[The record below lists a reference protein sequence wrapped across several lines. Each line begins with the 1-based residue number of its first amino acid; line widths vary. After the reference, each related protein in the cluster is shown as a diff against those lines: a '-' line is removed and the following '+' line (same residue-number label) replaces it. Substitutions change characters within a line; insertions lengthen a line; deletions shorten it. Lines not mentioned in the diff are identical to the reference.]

1 MRESQIEPWLAHCLE
16 ASDATERRGCS
27 NLEVS
32 MESNNAPA
40 NRSRGRSQGL
50 DVREHPRR
58 TREKCFSLDVPFYR
72 TRPFHGTVGFIILT
86 KDELIHAL
94 QNEVRIL
101 LHLISKVDPATLDYR
116 LSPKQRSLLE
126 LLQYLVFMPEVHMRA
141 ALADSFSLA
150 GFQTAWQAGDA
161 TAKAMNLAQI
171 TEAIGRQRALIEEL
185 LSPCS
190 DADLRAQI
198 EMFGNKA
205 SRGSMLVLLVLSHY
219 AAYRMQLFLYLKAT
233 GRAELSTFNLWVGA
247 DALA

>member
-1 MRESQIEPWLAHCLE
+1 MRALSVSKYSAPQAGIFKASIRAPGYPSALLPSCIARFRFARPDHCSSTTSFRLNFRV
-16 ASDATERRGCS
+16 ARHLKLHTLHA
-27 NLEVS
+27 
-32 MESNNAPA
+32 
-40 NRSRGRSQGL
+40 
-50 DVREHPRR
+50 
-58 TREKCFSLDVPFYR
+58 
-72 TRPFHGTVGFIILT
+72 FHGNVGFVVLT

-101 LHLISKVDPATLDYR
+101 LHLISKVDPAILDYR

-219 AAYRMQLFLYLKAT
+219 AAYRMQLFLYLKAA

-247 DALA
+247 DALP

>member
-1 MRESQIEPWLAHCLE
+1 
-16 ASDATERRGCS
+16 
-27 NLEVS
+27 V
-32 MESNNAPA
+32 
-40 NRSRGRSQGL
+40 
-50 DVREHPRR
+50 V
-58 TREKCFSLDVPFYR
+58 
-72 TRPFHGTVGFIILT
+72 LT

-141 ALADSFSLA
+141 ALAHSFSLG
-150 GFQTAWQAGDA
+150 GFQTAWQSGEA

-190 DADLRAQI
+190 DADFRAQI
-198 EMFGNKA
+198 EIFGNKA
-205 SRGSMLVLLVLSHY
+205 SRGSMLVRLVLSHY
-219 AAYRMQLFLYLKAT
+219 AAYRMQLFLYLKAA
-233 GRAELSTFNLWVGA
+233 GCAELSTFNLWLGA
-247 DALA
+247 DALP

>member
-1 MRESQIEPWLAHCLE
+1 M
-16 ASDATERRGCS
+16 
-27 NLEVS
+27 
-32 MESNNAPA
+32 
-40 NRSRGRSQGL
+40 
-50 DVREHPRR
+50 
-58 TREKCFSLDVPFYR
+58 
-72 TRPFHGTVGFIILT
+72 ILT

-94 QNEVRIL
+94 QNEVRIR

-141 ALADSFSLA
+141 ALAAGSFSLA

-219 AAYRMQLFLYLKAT
+219 AAYRMQLFLYLKAA
-233 GRAELSTFNLWVGA
+233 GRAELSTFNLWIGA
-247 DALA
+247 DALP

>member
-1 MRESQIEPWLAHCLE
+1 M
-16 ASDATERRGCS
+16 
-27 NLEVS
+27 
-32 MESNNAPA
+32 
-40 NRSRGRSQGL
+40 
-50 DVREHPRR
+50 
-58 TREKCFSLDVPFYR
+58 
-72 TRPFHGTVGFIILT
+72 ILT

-171 TEAIGRQRALIEEL
+171 TEAIGGVAHDRRIVEPL
-185 LSPCS
+185 L

-205 SRGSMLVLLVLSHY
+205 SRGSMLVLLVLSHC

-247 DALA
+247 TRSHDE

>member
-1 MRESQIEPWLAHCLE
+1 
-16 ASDATERRGCS
+16 
-27 NLEVS
+27 V
-32 MESNNAPA
+32 
-40 NRSRGRSQGL
+40 
-50 DVREHPRR
+50 
-58 TREKCFSLDVPFYR
+58 
-72 TRPFHGTVGFIILT
+72 ILT

-141 ALADSFSLA
+141 ALADRFSLE

-219 AAYRMQLFLYLKAT
+219 AAYRMQLFLYLKAA

-247 DALA
+247 DALPR

>member
-1 MRESQIEPWLAHCLE
+1 MR
-16 ASDATERRGCS
+16 
-27 NLEVS
+27 
-32 MESNNAPA
+32 
-40 NRSRGRSQGL
+40 
-50 DVREHPRR
+50 PRR
-58 TREKCFSLDVPFYR
+58 ARFRFA
-72 TRPFHGTVGFIILT
+72 RPDHCSSTTSIRLNFRVARHLKLPTLHAFHGNVGFVILT

-141 ALADSFSLA
+141 ALADSFSLD
-150 GFQTAWQAGDA
+150 GFQTAWQAGEA
-161 TAKAMNLAQI
+161 TANAMNLAQI

-219 AAYRMQLFLYLKAT
+219 AAYRMQLFLYLKAA
-233 GRAELSTFNLWVGA
+233 GRAELSTFNLWLGA
-247 DALA
+247 DALP

>member
-1 MRESQIEPWLAHCLE
+1 LHGNI
-16 ASDATERRGCS
+16 
-27 NLEVS
+27 
-32 MESNNAPA
+32 
-40 NRSRGRSQGL
+40 GL
-50 DVREHPRR
+50 V
-58 TREKCFSLDVPFYR
+58 
-72 TRPFHGTVGFIILT
+72 ILS

-101 LHLISKVDPATLDYR
+101 LHLISKADPATLDYR

-141 ALADSFSLA
+141 ALADSLSLD
-150 GFQTAWQAGDA
+150 GFQKAWQAGEA

-198 EMFGNKA
+198 EMFGNNA
-205 SRGSMLVLLVLSHY
+205 SRSKPHRKTQQLLQSI
-219 AAYRMQLFLYLKAT
+219 LK
-233 GRAELSTFNLWVGA
+233 GFGLL
-247 DALA
+247 